1 MTGAH
6 ALRPGSPA
14 PVSPMV
20 TAVSRQSIVAAIAG
34 LALCGTVAGCS
45 STHSRDARIVGLV
58 EVCGAPFPRATPAEQ
73 RHCTLQT
80 GSASVFDSAHR
91 LTAHSS
97 LTNGRFDFA
106 VVPGR
111 YTLVTRNGGN
121 GPWKRLVVAV
131 AGQRT
136 IVDFRVEA
144 I

>member
-1 MTGAH
+1 
-6 ALRPGSPA
+6 
-14 PVSPMV
+14 
-20 TAVSRQSIVAAIAG
+20 
-34 LALCGTVAGCS
+34 
-45 STHSRDARIVGLV
+45 
-58 EVCGAPFPRATPAEQ
+58 
-73 RHCTLQT
+73 
-80 GSASVFDSAHR
+80 VFDSAHR

-97 LTNGRFDFA
+97 LTYGRFDFA